1 MPREC
6 HDGIRTAPSNGKVML
21 IDKNI
26 LGQEALNV
34 LLSLNVFHS
43 SPRLFQP
50 LALVVSRSMK
60 NKRKKWRKKDSNIHN
75 NEKAFSDYLDHTIAI
90 YTIATLRIKFYL
102 TVKTQNQEYW
112 NIFRYKAYYFI
123 ITRFLATYLAN
134 K

>member
-34 LLSLNVFHS
+34 LLSLNVFHF

-60 NKRKKWRKKDSNIHN
+60 NKRKKWRK
-75 NEKAFSDYLDHTIAI
+75 
-90 YTIATLRIKFYL
+90 
-102 TVKTQNQEYW
+102 
-112 NIFRYKAYYFI
+112 
-123 ITRFLATYLAN
+123 RFKYPQQ
-134 K
+134 